1 MCPFI
6 FLLTTSNSPPLKLQP
21 TEVASTHW
29 VSLRALLTPS
39 LRTVEL
45 VHVSNRFATQGGY
58 ISQLATRWMTGKME
72 FSALKLI
79 PTESLYC
86 SSEPGFLPDQTPQ
99 GPASLLGT
107 LGISPSGAASAEKGR
122 VLLLWGLTLG
132 VFADFL
138 ELLPPHNAVELWKP
152 PTFTAPDLRLL
163 ASILTYSIRKR
174 NAQTAKN
181 VKRPSETAAD
191 DTTIALHLEE
201 NAAGNGDIDKDATG
215 GHQHA
220 IGIMLHGYYDRLR
233 LAIAIFAAWRFLAG
247 SVGSYYLFRWVRRRY
262 LASRL

>member
-1 MCPFI
+1 MVLCPFI
-6 FLLTTSNSPPLKLQP
+6 FLLITSNSPQLKLQP

-45 VHVSNRFATQGGY
+45 VHVSDRYAKQGGF
-58 ISQLATRWMTGKME
+58 ISRLATRWMTGKME

-86 SSEPGFLPDQTPQ
+86 SSEPGFLPDPNPQ
-99 GPASLLGT
+99 EPASLFGT
-107 LGISPSGAASAEKGR
+107 LGISPSEAASSEKAR

-132 VFADFL
+132 VMADFL
-138 ELLPPHNAVELWKP
+138 EMLPPHNAVGLWKH

-163 ASILTYSIRKR
+163 VSILTYSIRKR
-174 NAQTAKN
+174 NAQKAKN
-181 VKRPSETAAD
+181 VRRPSETAAD
-191 DTTIALHLEE
+191 DTTIALNLDETLL
-201 NAAGNGDIDKDATG
+201 AAGNNDSIDKDAVG

-220 IGIMLHGYYDRLR
+220 IGILLQGYYDRLSV
-233 LAIAIFAAWRFLAG
+233 AIAIFAAWRLL
-247 SVGSYYLFRWVRRRY
+247 VGLVGLYYLFKWV
-262 LASRL
+262 